1 MFGRCSHG
9 QTTVLYLTRN
19 EEAALGLQAILKQN
33 TIEDGLSCE
42 IVEFVVD

>member
-19 EEAALGLQAILKQN
+19 EEAALGLQAILKQKYDRRRSKLRN
-33 TIEDGLSCE
+33 C
-42 IVEFVVD
+42 